1 MATESFDNQWYVL
14 HTYAGYENRVKSNL
28 ESRIETMGMKDYIFR
43 VLVPEQEVEVEKD
56 GETKI
61 IKENDFPGYALVEM
75 IMTDE
80 AWYVVR
86 NTPGVTGF
94 LGSHGGGSKPVP
106 LLPEEVDDMLA
117 RMNIVERKVEH
128 LDIAVGDLVDVVA
141 GSFAGQEGAAVTDVD
156 EEHQEVTVLINIFGR
171 DTPTQISFS
180 DIKPVK

>member
-1 MATESFDNQWYVL
+1 MESFEKSWYVL
-14 HTYAGYENRVKSNL
+14 HTYSGYENRVKANI
-28 ESRIETMGMKDYIFR
+28 ESRAQSMGMGDFIFR
-43 VLVPEQEVEVEKD
+43 VVVPEETEVEVKNGKEK
-56 GETKI
+56 EIVHKT
-61 IKENDFPGYALVEM
+61 FPGYVLVEM
-75 IMTDE
+75 MMTDE
-80 AWYVVR
+80 SWYVVR

>member
-1 MATESFDNQWYVL
+1 
-14 HTYAGYENRVKSNL
+14 
-28 ESRIETMGMKDYIFR
+28 
-43 VLVPEQEVEVEKD
+43 
-56 GETKI
+56 
-61 IKENDFPGYALVEM
+61 
-75 IMTDE
+75 
-80 AWYVVR
+80 
-86 NTPGVTGF
+86 
-94 LGSHGGGSKPVP
+94 VP